1 MLRRYL
7 VFIGLLAAAT
17 LSAGG
22 CRSCSNCHD
31 YGPPVA
37 NCHCN
42 SCGCHRAGSASD
54 EHIEGEYAEDPFMSD
69 EGDYSTG
76 SALPAPQTYDEPEM
90 GQPESVR

>member
-1 MLRRYL
+1 MLRRFFL
-7 VFIGLLAAAT
+7 FAGFLAATT

-42 SCGCHRAGSASD
+42 SCGCHRAGSASGHVD
-54 EHIEGEYAEDPFMSD
+54 GGYAPDPFESED
-69 EGDYSTG
+69 EYGTDG
-76 SALPAPQTYDEPEM
+76 QLPSPELYDERPM
-90 GQPESVR
+90 DQPEGVR